1 MNFQTILA
9 KHRKLSFSE
18 KDKGTRFEQLMRGFL
33 LTNPIYAERF
43 EKVWLWNEFPYRD
56 QFGGQDTGI
65 DLVALAK
72 DGEYWAVQCKCYQE
86 DTQIDKKQ
94 VDSFL
99 ATSSREFLTEDGK
112 KNRFSYRLWISTSN
126 KWGTNA
132 EEALHNQNPPVSRIN
147 LFDLES
153 APVDWETLD
162 TGIFGVK
169 ARLAKKNIRPHQ
181 KVAIDKVHEHFKA
194 ADRGKL
200 IMACGTGKTYTSL
213 KIAENE
219 TIGKGRI
226 LVLVPSI
233 SLMGQTLT
241 EWFYDAHTPINAICI
256 CSDAE
261 VSKKKSNAEDIDTT
275 SVVNLA
281 LPASTDVD
289 NILRQFKHIEK
300 FNKGGLTVVFS
311 TYQSIDVISKA
322 QSKLNFVFDLIICD
336 EAHRTTGVTL
346 AGEDE
351 SAFVKVHDNNFLPA
365 KKRLYMT
372 ATPRIFSDD
381 SKSKA
386 NIHEAVLCSMDDENL
401 YGKEIHR
408 LGFGQAVEEGLLADY
423 KVLVLTLND
432 QDISPSVQQMVS
444 DEEHTI
450 NADDASKLIG
460 CINALSKQIIGDEGI
475 IKETDPLPMKRAVA
489 FCQKIS
495 VSKEISNY
503 FNEVS
508 EKYIADLPDEKQET
522 ILNVTARHI
531 DGTMNATARDNLLG
545 WLKNE
550 SDECRILTNVRCL
563 SEGVD
568 VPSLDAVMFLAARNS
583 QIDVV
588 QSVGRVMRLSEGKKY
603 GYIIIP
609 IVIPSGIPPE
619 EALNDNTRYKVVWTV
634 LNALRAHDD
643 RFNATIN
650 KIELNKKKP
659 ANILVGRPDTIFD
672 KNGNPV
678 SVDTRNATDA
688 TVQTRLQ
695 IQFEELQSVVF
706 ARMVNKVGDREYLDQ
721 WAKSVAEIAD
731 KQIGRLNTL
740 VEDVDVKDT
749 FAEFLTGLRDN
760 IHPEITRDEAI
771 EMLSQHMIT
780 KPVFDALFENYSFA
794 DNNPISQSMQK
805 MIDLLEA
812 QALDKDTQALEPFY
826 QSVKKRVSDIDNTE
840 GRQRV
845 ITELYEK
852 FFKIAFPKMA
862 EQLGIVY
869 TPVEVVDFIVRSVD
883 DILKTEFKRSLTDEN
898 VHILDPFTGTGTFV
912 TRLLQ
917 SGLIK
922 PKDLDRKY
930 TREIHANEIVL
941 LAYYIAA
948 VNIENAYHDVVNNKR
963 EYQSFPGIC
972 LTDTFQLGEAK
983 EGEYLLSEFF
993 PQNSE
998 QVNNQRKKPI
1008 TVIIG
1013 NPPYSAGQTSANDNA
1028 QNRSYPKLEKK
1039 IEETYARGSS
1049 ATNKNSLYDS
1059 YIKAF
1064 RWSSDRLDTQN
1075 GGIICFVSNGGWID
1089 GNAMEGFRKSL
1100 ECEFNRIYV
1109 FNLRGN
1115 QRTSGEVSK
1124 REGGKIFGSG
1134 SRAQVAITLL
1144 VKNPRAKE
1152 KKSVISYHDIGDYLR
1167 REEKLSLIKKFGS
1180 ISNPEMHWELIHPNE
1195 EGDWINLRNAAFGK
1209 YPPIGDK
1216 MGPQAHTSYFVPVY
1230 SRGLESGRDAWCY
1243 NSNRRALIKN
1253 IGDSITFYNDQIE
1266 GYASAKSGNP
1276 RITAKDF
1283 VLFDS
1288 TKFSWMERQI
1298 SDISNLKKYIF
1309 DPLSVQIGV
1318 YRPFFKQILYFNRQ
1332 MNNRVASFPQIFPTP
1347 SHKNLVICVSGVG
1360 VTKEFTTL
1368 ITNIIPDLEL
1378 VGKSQCFP
1386 LYYYEQVSDKKKRD
1400 VHSSQTQFTIDE
1412 GESSINYCRRD
1423 GISDFILQSAESRYG
1438 KDAGVTKEEIFYYV
1452 YGILHSP
1459 EYRTTYSNDLKKMLP
1474 RIPLVDNIQD
1484 FRAFCKAGRKL
1495 ADLHLNYE
1503 KIPPYSD
1510 LKVTG
1515 TEREDFKVQKM
1526 KPPKKGQKDT
1536 IIYNSKITISNVP
1549 EKAYRYVINGKSA
1562 IEWIMER
1569 YQVTIHPDSKIKNDP
1584 NDWAKE
1590 VGNPRYILDLLL
1602 SVINVSIQ
1610 TVDIVER
1617 LPKLKFD
1624 GKN

>member
-1 MNFQTILA
+1 MNFQTILD
-9 KHRKLSFSE
+9 KHRELSFTE
-18 KDKGTRFEQLMRGFL
+18 KDKGTRFERLMRGYL
-33 LTNPIYAERF
+33 LTSPIYENF
-43 EKVWLWNEFPYRD
+43 FVSVWIWNEFPFKN
-56 QFGGQDTGI
+56 QFGKSDVGI
-65 DLVALAK
+65 DLVALTK
-72 DGEYWAVQCKCYQE
+72 DNEYWAIQCKCYLE
-86 DTQIDKKQ
+86 DAQIDKKD

-99 ATSSREFLTEDGK
+99 ATSGREFSTEK
-112 KNRFSYRLWISTSN
+112 SQKSRFSHRLWISTTN
-126 KWGTNA
+126 KWGQNA
-132 EEALHNQNPPVSRIN
+132 EEALHNQVPPVSRIN

-153 APVDWETLD
+153 APVNWETLD
-162 TGIFGVK
+162 KGAFGTG
-169 ARLAKKNIRPHQ
+169 ARIAKKTIRPHQ
-181 KVAIDKVHEHFKA
+181 KEAIDKVHDHFKR

-200 IMACGTGKTYTSL
+200 IMACGTGKTFTAL
-213 KIAENE
+213 KIAEKE
-219 TIGKGRI
+219 TIGKGLI

-233 SLMGQTLT
+233 GLMGQTLT
-241 EWFYDAHTPINAICI
+241 EWFYDAENPIDAICI
-256 CSDAE
+256 CSDTE
-261 VSKKKSNAEDIDTT
+261 VSKKKGNADDVDTT
-275 SVVNLA
+275 SIINLA
-281 LPASTDVD
+281 LPASTSVE
-289 NILRQFKHIEK
+289 NILKQFKHIEK
-300 FNKGGLTVVFS
+300 HGNHGLTVVFS

-322 QSKLNFVFDLIICD
+322 QKKLDILFDLIVCD

-351 SAFVKVHDNNFLPA
+351 SAFVKVHDNDFLRA

-386 NIHEAVLCSMDDENL
+386 DINEAVLCSMDNENL
-401 YGKEIHR
+401 YGNEIHR

-508 EKYIADLPDEKQET
+508 EKYITDLPEEKRDL
-522 ILNVTARHI
+522 ILDVTARHI

-545 WLKNE
+545 WLKKE

-609 IVIPSGIPPE
+609 VVIPSGIPPE

-650 KIELNKKKP
+650 KIEFNKKKP
-659 ANILVGRPDTIFD
+659 VNILVGRPDTIFD
-672 KNGNPV
+672 KNGDPV
-678 SVDTRNATDA
+678 SIRGDSEFDRTI
-688 TVQTRLQ
+688 QTQLK

-706 ARMVNKVGDREYLDQ
+706 ARMVNKVGDRGYLDQ
-721 WAKSVAEIAD
+721 WAKSVVDIAG

-740 VEDVDVKDT
+740 VEDPDVKDT
-749 FAEFLTGLRDN
+749 FEEFLLGLRDN
-760 IHPEITRDEAI
+760 IHPGISRDEAI

-812 QALDKDTQALEPFY
+812 HALDKDTQTLEPFY
-826 QSVKKRVSDIDNTE
+826 QSVKKRVADIDNSE

-862 EQLGIVY
+862 DQLGIVY
-869 TPVEVVDFIVRSVD
+869 TPVEVVDFIIRSVED
-883 DILKTEFKRSLTDEN
+883 VLKTEFKRSLTDEN

-917 SGLIK
+917 SGLLK
-922 PKDLDRKY
+922 PKDIDRKY
-930 TREIHANEIVL
+930 TSEIHANEIVL

-948 VNIENAYHDVVNNKR
+948 VNIENAYHDVVRTKR
-963 EYQSFPGIC
+963 DYQSFPGIC

-998 QVNNQRKKPI
+998 QVNKQRKKPI

-1039 IEETYARGSS
+1039 IGETYARMST

-1064 RWSSDRLDTQN
+1064 RWSSDRLDTT

-1089 GNAMEGFRKSL
+1089 GNAMDGFRKSL
-1100 ECEFNRIYV
+1100 ETEFNRIYV

-1124 REGGKIFGSG
+1124 KEGGKIFGSG

-1152 KKSVISYHDIGDYLR
+1152 KKAVISYHDIGDYLR
-1167 REEKLSLIKKFGS
+1167 REEKLSRIKKFGS
-1180 ISNPEMHWELIHPNE
+1180 VSNPDIDWKLIHPNK
-1195 EGDWINLRNAAFGK
+1195 EGDWINLRNAVFGE
-1209 YPPIGDK
+1209 YTPIGDK
-1216 MGPQAHTSYFVPVY
+1216 MGAKADTSYFGLVY
-1230 SRGLESGRDAWCY
+1230 SNGVKTNRDSWCY
-1243 NSNRRALIKN
+1243 NSNRGDLIKKIN
-1253 IGDSITFYNDQIE
+1253 DSIIFYNDQVD
-1266 GYASAKSGNP
+1266 GYASAKTQNP
-1276 RITAKDF
+1276 RLDANDFITY
-1283 VLFDS
+1283 DS
-1288 TKFSWMERQI
+1288 TKFSWDRQQKW
-1298 SDISNLKKYIF
+1298 DIANLKKYEF
-1309 DPLSVQIGV
+1309 DPQSVRLSV
-1318 YRPFFKQILYFNRQ
+1318 YRPFFKQYLYFNRQ
-1332 MNNRVASFPQIFPTP
+1332 MNNMVYQIPKLFPTP
-1347 SHKNLVICVSGVG
+1347 AHENLVICVSGVG
-1360 VTKEFTTL
+1360 VTKEFSTL
-1368 ITNIIPDLEL
+1368 ITNIIPDLEF

-1386 LYYYEQVSDKKKRD
+1386 LYYYEPASDRKKRN
-1400 VHSSQTQFTIDE
+1400 VNSNQTQFAVDD
-1412 GESSINYCRRD
+1412 GEPSLNYRQQD
-1423 GISDFILQSAESRYG
+1423 GISDFILQSAETRFG
-1438 KDAGVTKEEIFYYV
+1438 KDARVTKEDIFYYV

-1459 EYRTTYSNDLKKMLP
+1459 EYRTAYSNDLKKMLP
-1474 RIPLVDNIQD
+1474 RIPLVENIQD
-1484 FRAFCKAGRKL
+1484 FRKFSAAGRKL
-1495 ADLHLNYE
+1495 AELHLNYE
-1503 KIPPYSD
+1503 STPPYSGVIVSGAD
-1510 LKVTG
+1510 S
-1515 TEREDFKVQKM
+1515 ENFKVQKM
-1526 KPPKKGQKDT
+1526 RFPKKDQKDT
-1536 IIYNSKITISNVP
+1536 IIYNSKITISNIP
-1549 EKAYRYVINGKSA
+1549 DKAYRYIINGKSA

-1569 YQVTIHPDSKIKNDP
+1569 YQQTQIHPDTRIKNDP
-1584 NDWAKE
+1584 NDWSKAT
-1590 VGNPRYILDLLL
+1590 GNPRYILDLLL
-1602 SVINVSIQ
+1602 SIINVSVQ
-1610 TVDIVER
+1610 TVDIVEK
-1617 LPKLKFD
+1617 LPKLKFE
-1624 GKN
+1624 